1 MDEQKIRQEVAIQK
15 LLDRMPQHVAKSF
28 SDAQLLHLKVALGAR
43 KWGQHKV
50 DIRGSF
56 KVPFIP
62 KQVYYVFL
70 MGRNYRTLSRQE
82 KRISAL
88 ALTFI
93 TSLWLC
99 FCILFGLLVLYLVK
113 SALGIN
119 LFEGFSLGIW
129 GWFKEWVK

>member
-1 MDEQKIRQEVAIQK
+1 MDEQKIRQEVAIRK
-15 LLDRMPQHVAKSF
+15 LLDRMPQHVAQSF
-28 SDAQLLHLKVALGAR
+28 TEEQLLHLKVALGAR
-43 KWGQHKV
+43 KWGRHKV
-50 DIRGSF
+50 DVRGTL

-62 KQVYYVFL
+62 QQLYYVFL
-70 MGRNYRTLSRQE
+70 IGRNYRSLSRRE
-82 KRISAL
+82 KRISAFTVTL
-88 ALTFI
+88 I

-129 GWFKEWVK
+129 GWFKELIK